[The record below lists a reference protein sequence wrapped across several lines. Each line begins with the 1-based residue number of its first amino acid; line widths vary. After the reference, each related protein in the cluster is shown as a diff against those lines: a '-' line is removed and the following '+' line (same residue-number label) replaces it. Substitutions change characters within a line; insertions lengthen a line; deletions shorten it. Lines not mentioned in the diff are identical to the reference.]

1 MYQQDNTEA
10 RQYTL
15 EASIKKLEA
24 VNKKLAKLTLEKEAL
39 TAEIIAGLA
48 HNHEGERSYE
58 VNEWK
63 VTIKTP
69 MIYSL
74 DTKAYKQGDIY
85 IDPEFDPVKQ
95 SITYT
100 VDKKRFEECMTLAP
114 AGVREALCELV
125 TKKPGKE
132 SISIKARV

>member
-1 MYQQDNTEA
+1 MHQQDTTAA

-15 EASIKKLEA
+15 EDSIKKLEA
-24 VNKKLAKLTLEKEAL
+24 TNKKLAKLTLEKEAL
-39 TAEIIAGLA
+39 TAEIIAGIG
-48 HNHEGERSYE
+48 HQHEGERSYE

-63 VTIKTP
+63 VTVKTP

-74 DTKAYKQGDIY
+74 DTKAYKSGDVY
-85 IDPEFDPVKQ
+85 LDPEFDPIKQ

-114 AGVREALCELV
+114 AEVRETLCELV
-125 TKKPGKE
+125 TKKPSKA
-132 SISIKARV
+132 SVSLKARC